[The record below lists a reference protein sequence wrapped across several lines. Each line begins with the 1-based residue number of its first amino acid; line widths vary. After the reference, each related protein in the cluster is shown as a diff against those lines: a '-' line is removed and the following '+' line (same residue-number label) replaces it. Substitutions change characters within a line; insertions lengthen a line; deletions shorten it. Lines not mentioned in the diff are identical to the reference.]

1 MLFLVFVVGF
11 VVVFVELSQICRE
24 VFYKFGLFIN
34 YNEMIVYVVY
44 FMLVEGLRLFDLMV
58 FEQNKILI
66 VNQDLFQDQKV
77 LNYVLYFYIFID
89 FVIFIMNM
97 IDKILFIVGNFKDGF
112 GLYWFLVERIVYVFY
127 MWDLWQK
134 VGFYC

>member
-24 VFYKFGLFIN
+24 VFNKFGLFIK

-134 VGFYC
+134 VGFCC

>member
-1 MLFLVFVVGF
+1 
-11 VVVFVELSQICRE
+11 
-24 VFYKFGLFIN
+24 
-34 YNEMIVYVVY
+34 MIVYVVY
-44 FMLVEGLRLFDLMV
+44 FMLVEGLRLFDLKV

-134 VGFYC
+134 VGFCC

>member
-1 MLFLVFVVGF
+1 MLFLVFVVGL

-127 MWDLWQK
+127 MWDLW
-134 VGFYC
+134 

>member
-11 VVVFVELSQICRE
+11 VVVFVEFSQICRE

>member
-1 MLFLVFVVGF
+1 MLFLVFVVGL

>member
-134 VGFYC
+134 VSFCC